1 MNFVCA
7 PWLVSHNARR
17 ISAPCHSHHGT
28 PTMPS
33 CVSHY
38 PRNPDLCEDRPPAT
52 RRTAPIGSGI
62 HRARPALTSWVQV
75 KWGLNY
81 PGWSNQARQR
91 VLVPLD
97 GGSNPSPGAILR
109 LRSSPAPWRQDAI
122 DSRFPGVG
130 MTAERPR
137 KRGTGPRTR
146 VPVPGTR
153 SGRIAPAQRLA
164 RAMRYS

>member
-1 MNFVCA
+1 MNSVCA

-17 ISAPCHSHHGT
+17 ASAPCHPRHGT

-33 CVSHY
+33 WVSHY
-38 PRNPDLCEDRPPAT
+38 PRNPDLCGDRPPVT
-52 RRTAPIGSGI
+52 RRTATIGSGI
-62 HRARPALTSWVQV
+62 HRARPVFTSRVQV
-75 KWGLNY
+75 EWDLNY

-122 DSRFPGVG
+122 GSRFPGVG
-130 MTAERPR
+130 TTAERPR
-137 KRGTGPRTR
+137 KRRTGPRTR

-153 SGRIAPAQRLA
+153 SVRIAPARWLT